1 MNDGDYDDAD
11 KDDARVRITCSRA
24 NADMRSDG
32 HTRTTLVEGLLDYGR
47 EVLLALG
54 YGALEASLT
63 EFVTWEGDTVW
74 GWHGLCS

>member
-11 KDDARVRITCSRA
+11 EDDARVRITCSRA
-24 NADMRSDG
+24 NADVRSVA

-63 EFVTWEGDTVW
+63 KNVTWEGDTVW
-74 GWHGLCS
+74 GWHELCS